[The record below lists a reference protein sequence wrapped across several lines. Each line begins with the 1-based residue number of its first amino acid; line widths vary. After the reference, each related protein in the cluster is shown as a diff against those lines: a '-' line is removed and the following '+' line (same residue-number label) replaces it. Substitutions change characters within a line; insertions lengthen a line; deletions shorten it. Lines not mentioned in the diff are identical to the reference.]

1 MSMHVLQILYLE
13 TTPMGVE
20 MKELL
25 KEEGESCDILLQNMP
40 TSHTV

>member
-1 MSMHVLQILYLE
+1 
-13 TTPMGVE
+13 MGVE

-40 TSHTV
+40 TSHAV